1 MNKKNILIYGAT
13 GSIGDSVLSLIRE
26 NKDKFNVIGMTC
38 DKNVQKL
45 SALSN
50 EFKTKNIGIGSY
62 NKEFNYKK
70 QFPDKNI
77 FFKLEEF
84 KELIDDSVDII
95 IFAISGISILNLS
108 LHVAKSGK
116 IVGMAN
122 KECII
127 SLGDMIL
134 DTAIENN
141 TEIVPLDS
149 EHNSI
154 YQLLNKNNLLFESI
168 TITASG
174 GPFLNKKLADF
185 KNIKPEE
192 AIKHPV
198 WKMGKKISID
208 SATMVNKGL
217 EIIEAKYLFN
227 LDSDKINVLVHPQ
240 AIIHGLVTYNDNSSI
255 SFMSY
260 PDMRIPISN
269 LLFPNK
275 EVDLSDLYLD
285 LAKIRQLNFY
295 NVDDKK
301 FPAINLAKEV
311 ARIGGLAPNAF
322 NYINEKLVNLFINKR
337 INFLDIVNFNIST
350 LDKYFASNSN
360 IKKPTIDDISN
371 LNKWLESNI
380 YLGD

>member
-26 NKDKFNVIGMTC
+26 NRDQFNVIGMTC
-38 DKNVQKL
+38 DKNVEKL
-45 SALSN
+45 RILAN
-50 EFKTKNIGIGSY
+50 EFDTKNIGIASY

-70 QFPDKNI
+70 YFPDKNI

-84 KELIDDSVDII
+84 KELIDDNVDII
-95 IFAISGISILNLS
+95 IFAISGVSILNLS

-127 SLGDMIL
+127 SLGDIIL
-134 DTAIENN
+134 DTASSHN
-141 TEIVPLDS
+141 TKIVPLDS

-154 YQLLNKNNLLFESI
+154 YQLLNRNNLLFESI
-168 TITASG
+168 TITATG
-174 GPFLNKKLADF
+174 GPFLNKKFSDF
-185 KNIKPEE
+185 KNIKPDE
-192 AIKHPV
+192 AVKHPV

-217 EIIEAKYLFN
+217 ELIEARFLFN
-227 LDSDKINVLVHPQ
+227 LATDKINVLVHPQ
-240 AIIHGLVTYNDNSSI
+240 AIIHGFVTYKDNSTV

-269 LLFPNK
+269 LLFPDKN
-275 EVDLSDLYLD
+275 VDLNDLYLD
-285 LAKIRQLNFY
+285 LAKIKTLSFY
-295 NVDDKK
+295 DVDDNK
-301 FPAINLAKEV
+301 FPAINFAKEV
-311 ARIGGLAPNAF
+311 SRIGGLAPNAF
-322 NYINEKLVNLFINKR
+322 NYVNEKLVNLFIDKR
-337 INFLDIVNFNIST
+337 IQFLDIVNFNIST
-350 LDKYFASNSN
+350 LEKYFASNSN
-360 IKKPTIDDISN
+360 INKPTIDDIYN
-371 LNKWLESNI
+371 FNKWIDSNI